1 LVEANILKG
10 GETVQVIYERC
21 CGLDVHK
28 RTITGCVLKWLRG
41 AWQKEIRQFGTTT
54 KDLLA
59 LSDWLV
65 GEGCTHVAM
74 ESTGVYWKPVY
85 NILEGQFE
93 LLVVNAQHLKAV
105 PGRKTDVRDAEWIA
119 ELLAHGL
126 LRGSFVPPANVRE
139 LRDFTRYRT
148 SLVRDRARTINR
160 LQKVLEDANIKL
172 ANVVT
177 DIHGVSAR
185 LMLEALVAGERD
197 AQQLANLA
205 KGRLKGKREQ
215 LVEALCGRLK
225 PHQSFLIA
233 EHLAQ
238 IDYLEEAIERLSQ
251 QIEERLRPFEQEMAL
266 LDTIP
271 GVNRRT
277 AEVLWAETGG
287 DMSRFAS
294 ARHLASWAGMCPGNN
309 ESAGKRRT
317 GRTRKGSPWLRHCLI
332 EAAHGAGRT
341 KNKYLSSQYHRIGA
355 RRGKKKAL
363 VAVGHSILVI
373 AYHVLTRKQAY
384 SDLGANYFDERDRQA
399 VTKRCLSRLQRLGYK
414 VSLEKM
420 ALAA

>member
-1 LVEANILKG
+1 MR
-10 GETVQVIYERC
+10 VIYERC

-28 RTITGCVLKWLRG
+28 RTITACVLKWLG
-41 AWQKEIRQFGTTT
+41 SEWQKEIRQFGTMT

-65 GEGCTHVAM
+65 GKGCTHVAM

-126 LRGSFVPPANVRE
+126 LRGSFVPPVSVRE
-139 LRDFTRYRT
+139 LRELTRYR
-148 SLVRDRARTINR
+148 SSVVCDCARTINR
-160 LQKVLEDANIKL
+160 LQKVLEGANLKL
-172 ANVVT
+172 ANVVS
-177 DIHGVSAR
+177 DIRGVSAR
-185 LMLEALVAGERD
+185 LMLEALLAGQRD
-197 AQQLANLA
+197 TEQLASLA
-205 KGRLKGKREQ
+205 KGRLKEKREQ
-215 LVEALCGRLK
+215 LVEALSCRLQ

-238 IDYLEEAIERLSQ
+238 IDYLEGAIERLSH
-251 QIEERLRPFEQEMAL
+251 QIEERLRPFEQQIAW

-287 DMSRFAS
+287 DMGRFAS

-317 GRTRKGSPWLRHCLI
+317 GRTRKGSPWLRHCLV
-332 EAAHGAGRT
+332 EAAHGAAHT
-341 KNKYLSSQYHRIGA
+341 KNKYLSSQYHRLAA
-355 RRGKKKAL
+355 RRGKKKAQ

-373 AYHVLTRKQAY
+373 AYHLLTRKQAY
-384 SDLGANYFDERDRQA
+384 ADLGANYFDERDRQA
-399 VTKRCLSRLQRLGYK
+399 VTKRCLNRLQRLGYK
-414 VSLEKM
+414 VSLEKLSM
-420 ALAA
+420 AA

>member
-1 LVEANILKG
+1 
-10 GETVQVIYERC
+10 
-21 CGLDVHK
+21 
-28 RTITGCVLKWLRG
+28 VLKWLG
-41 AWQKEIRQFGTTT
+41 GDWKKEIRQFGTMTH
-54 KDLLA
+54 DLLA

-65 GEGCTHVAM
+65 REGCTHVAM

-126 LRGSFVPPANVRE
+126 LRGSFVPPVRVRE
-139 LRDFTRYRT
+139 LRELTRYRS
-148 SLVRDRARTINR
+148 SLVCDCARTINR
-160 LQKVLEDANIKL
+160 LQKVLEGANLKL
-172 ANVVT
+172 ASVVS
-177 DIHGVSAR
+177 DIRGGSAR

-197 AQQLANLA
+197 TTQLANLA
-205 KGRLKGKREQ
+205 KGRLKEKHAQ
-215 LVEALCGRLK
+215 LVEALSCRLQ

-238 IDYLEEAIERLSQ
+238 IDYLEGAIERLSC
-251 QIEERLRPFEQEMAL
+251 QIEEKLRPFEQEMAW

-287 DMSRFAS
+287 DMARFAS

-332 EAAHGAGRT
+332 EAAHGAART
-341 KNKYLSSQYHRIGA
+341 KNKYLSSQYHRLAA
-355 RRGKKKAL
+355 RRGKKKAQ

-373 AYHVLTRKQAY
+373 AYHLLTRKQPY

-399 VTKRCLSRLQRLGYK
+399 VTKRCLNRLQKLGFK
-414 VSLEKM
+414 VTLENVQM
-420 ALAA
+420 AA

>member
-1 LVEANILKG
+1 M
-10 GETVQVIYERC
+10 QVIYERC

-28 RTITGCVLKWLRG
+28 RTITACLLKWLG
-41 AWQKEIRQFGTTT
+41 SEWQKEIRQFGTMT

-65 GEGCTHVAM
+65 SEGCTHVAM

-105 PGRKTDVRDAEWIA
+105 PGRKTDVRDAEWIG

-126 LRGSFVPPANVRE
+126 LRGSFVPPPSVRE
-139 LRDFTRYRT
+139 LRELTRYRT
-148 SLVRDRARTINR
+148 SLVRDRARTVNR
-160 LQKVLEDANIKL
+160 LQKVLEAANIKL
-172 ANVVT
+172 ASVVS
-177 DIHGVSAR
+177 DIDGVSAR
-185 LMLEALVAGERD
+185 LMLEGLVAGQRD
-197 AQQLANLA
+197 TEQLASLA
-205 KGRLKGKREQ
+205 KGRLKEKHAQ
-215 LVEALCGRLK
+215 LVEALSCRLQ

-238 IDYLEEAIERLSQ
+238 IDYLEGAIERLSHE
-251 QIEERLRPFEQEMAL
+251 IEEKLRPFEQEIVW

-271 GVNRRT
+271 GMNRRT

-309 ESAGKRRT
+309 ESAGKRRS
-317 GRTRKGSPWLRHCLI
+317 GRTRKGSPWLRHCLV
-332 EAAHGAGRT
+332 EAAHGAAHT
-341 KNKYLSSQYHRIGA
+341 KNKYLSSQYHRIAA

-363 VAVGHSILVI
+363 LAVGHSILVI
-373 AYHVLTRKQAY
+373 AYHLLTRKQAY
-384 SDLGANYFDERDRQA
+384 ADLGANYFDERDRQA
-399 VTKRCLSRLQRLGYK
+399 VTKRCVNRLQKLGYQIT
-414 VSLEKM
+414 LEKLSM
-420 ALAA
+420 AA

>member
-1 LVEANILKG
+1 MR
-10 GETVQVIYERC
+10 VIYERC

-28 RTITGCVLKWLRG
+28 RTITACVLKWLG
-41 AWQKEIRQFGTTT
+41 GEWQKEIRQFGTMT

-85 NILEGQFE
+85 NILEGQLE

-126 LRGSFVPPANVRE
+126 LRGSFVPPPRVRE
-139 LRDFTRYRT
+139 LRELTRYRT
-148 SLVRDRARTINR
+148 SLVCDCARTINR
-160 LQKVLEDANIKL
+160 LQKVLEGANIKL
-172 ANVVT
+172 ASVVS
-177 DIHGVSAR
+177 DIRGVSAR
-185 LMLEALVAGERD
+185 LMLEALLAGERD
-197 AQQLANLA
+197 TQQLASMA
-205 KGRLKGKREQ
+205 KGRLKEKRPQ
-215 LVEALCGRLK
+215 LMEALSGRLQ

-238 IDYLEEAIERLSQ
+238 IDYLEGAIERLSG
-251 QIEERLRPFEQEMAL
+251 QIEERLRPFEQQIAW

-332 EAAHGAGRT
+332 EAAHGAAHT
-341 KNKYLSSQYHRIGA
+341 KNKYLNSQYHRLAA

-373 AYHVLTRKQAY
+373 AYHLLTRQQPYA
-384 SDLGANYFDERDRQA
+384 DLGANYFDERDRLA
-399 VTKRCLSRLQRLGYK
+399 VTKRCLNRLQKLGYK
-414 VSLEKM
+414 VALEKIS
-420 ALAA
+420 LAA